1 MGQCSRTDHA
11 PGVVLEKGGVAIV
24 DLVHG
29 CQRHNFSPPAL
40 QDTQEAQ
47 EEMTRHLAMGLHGG
61 ADAVATNCS
70 SPGSSSSPSLAS
82 VELLADDMY
91 APNLEIS
98 LGRQDWGMERQ
109 EELSLKYL

>member
-1 MGQCSRTDHA
+1 MYYLFIYYACMCCHG
-11 PGVVLEKGGVAIV
+11 K
-24 DLVHG
+24 LVMQHY
-29 CQRHNFSPPAL
+29 
-40 QDTQEAQ
+40 QEAQ
-47 EEMTRHLAMGLHGG
+47 EEVNRHLVMGLHGG
-61 ADAVATNCS
+61 AEAVATNCS

-98 LGRQDWGMERQ
+98 LGRRDWGMERP

>member
-1 MGQCSRTDHA
+1 MFYLFIYLFIMPVC
-11 PGVVLEKGGVAIV
+11 VVMVMQ
-24 DLVHG
+24 H
-29 CQRHNFSPPAL
+29 H
-40 QDTQEAQ
+40 QEAQ
-47 EEMTRHLAMGLHGG
+47 EEVNRHLVMGLHGG
-61 ADAVATNCS
+61 AEAVATNCS

-98 LGRQDWGMERQ
+98 LGRRDWGMERP